1 MMTTVDAHTLMVL
14 ALGMDVRKLA
24 ILRMAFR
31 MHKAIRYQLSESAH
45 DVPVLAIVD
54 VDSPQGWAVW
64 DGFRAAHPALPALI
78 VSSFAIT
85 DAPAPVLPKP
95 IRVETLFPALQ
106 QLLVDKPVVAE
117 RSPLVAA
124 QAEVALAEAP
134 RVAVI
139 SHAIA
144 EPVSSGTAVP
154 ALEMTA
160 AMPASDC
167 DGQQDDPVIPV
178 AQKADAVPQVLP
190 RAVAVWPQAMGSFD
204 PNAGLY
210 GVLRTLYRKR
220 RSAAVLAHGKVVLHF
235 YPAQEKCELLAD
247 LALLVQL
254 CAAPKSELRLA
265 VLPDGQ
271 ESARP
276 DAPSAHAVLWQVA
289 LWTARGRMPRGLDG
303 NSQLRLRH
311 WPNLTRL
318 AAIPDAMRMAAFW
331 TRTPA
336 SACMAQ
342 RMLGLQASDLCNF
355 IAACLAID
363 LLDARLSAAACSPPP
378 MVQPLPDVARR
389 GLLSRLLVRLRGA

>member
-1 MMTTVDAHTLMVL
+1 MMTTIDSHTLVVL
-14 ALGMDVRKLA
+14 ALGMDARKLA

-31 MHKAIRYQLSESAH
+31 MHKAICYQLSESAQ
-45 DVPVLAIVD
+45 DEPVLAIVD

-64 DGFRAAHPALPALI
+64 DDFRTAHPALPALI
-78 VSSFAIT
+78 VSSFAVT

-106 QLLVDKPVVAE
+106 QLRVSKPVLAAPRPTAAVQSELEPVVA
-117 RSPLVAA
+117 
-124 QAEVALAEAP
+124 P
-134 RVAVI
+134 RAVI
-139 SHAIA
+139 VSDVIA
-144 EPVSSGTAVP
+144 EPASSCAVMQK
-154 ALEMTA
+154 LEMTA
-160 AMPASDC
+160 AGGGGGDEPQSHPLVSAK
-167 DGQQDDPVIPV
+167 
-178 AQKADAVPQVLP
+178 QKADVRPKPL
-190 RAVAVWPQAMGSFD
+190 AVWPQTMGSFD

-220 RSAAVLAHGKVVLHF
+220 RSAAVLVHGKVVLHF
-235 YPAQEKCELLAD
+235 YPAQERCELFAD
-247 LALLVQL
+247 LALLIQL
-254 CAAPKSELRLA
+254 CASPNSEFRLA

-271 ESARP
+271 ENARP

-303 NSQLRLRH
+303 NSRLRLRH

-318 AAIPDAMRMAAFW
+318 ADIPDAMRMAAFW

-342 RMLGLQASDLCNF
+342 RMLGVQTSDLCNF

-363 LLDARLSAAACSPPP
+363 LLDARLSATASSPPP

>member
-1 MMTTVDAHTLMVL
+1 MMTTIDNPILMVL
-14 ALGMDVRKLA
+14 ALGMDARKLA

-45 DVPVLAIVD
+45 DEPVLAIVD

-64 DGFRAAHPALPALI
+64 DDFRALHPVLPALI
-78 VSSFAIT
+78 VSSFPVT

-106 QLLVDKPVVAE
+106 QLLVDKPVVAVL
-117 RSPLVAA
+117 RPLVAA
-124 QAEVALAEAP
+124 HADVEPVEALRP
-134 RVAVI
+134 VI
-139 SHAIA
+139 VPDVVA
-144 EPVSSGTAVP
+144 EPASSGVAMQ

-160 AMPASDC
+160 ARDAAGC
-167 DGQQDDPVIPV
+167 DEQRSHP
-178 AQKADAVPQVLP
+178 AVPAEQKVDTRSEALP
-190 RAVAVWPQAMGSFD
+190 KPLAMWPQTIGNFD

-247 LALLVQL
+247 LALLLQL
-254 CAAPKSELRLA
+254 CAAPKCELRLA